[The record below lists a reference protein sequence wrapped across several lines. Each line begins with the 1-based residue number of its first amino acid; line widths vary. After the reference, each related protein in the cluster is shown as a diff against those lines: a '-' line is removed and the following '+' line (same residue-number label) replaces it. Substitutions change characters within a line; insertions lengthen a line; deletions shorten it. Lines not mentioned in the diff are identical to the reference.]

1 MLKICAEILVNNRDK
16 IKESESFILT
26 LQKDNDP
33 SRKRA
38 NVRKIMRLDEV
49 ISKPYEKVTIEL
61 NENFNINEI
70 KDILSNKGE
79 TEVNL
84 IIKDKNKKINYSLQN
99 NRKLDLQHIKA
110 LKAKEY
116 VEKITF

>member
-1 MLKICAEILVNNRDK
+1 
-16 IKESESFILT
+16 
-26 LQKDNDP
+26 
-33 SRKRA
+33 
-38 NVRKIMRLDEV
+38 MRLDEV

-70 KDILSNKGE
+70 KDILSNNGE

-116 VEKITF
+116 VEKITV

>member
-1 MLKICAEILVNNRDK
+1 
-16 IKESESFILT
+16 
-26 LQKDNDP
+26 
-33 SRKRA
+33 
-38 NVRKIMRLDEV
+38 MRLDEV

>member
-1 MLKICAEILVNNRDK
+1 
-16 IKESESFILT
+16 
-26 LQKDNDP
+26 
-33 SRKRA
+33 
-38 NVRKIMRLDEV
+38 MRLDEV

-116 VEKITF
+116 VEKITFRVLIF

>member
-1 MLKICAEILVNNRDK
+1 MSNN
-16 IKESESFILT
+16 
-26 LQKDNDP
+26 
-33 SRKRA
+33 
-38 NVRKIMRLDEV
+38 
-49 ISKPYEKVTIEL
+49 
-61 NENFNINEI
+61 
-70 KDILSNKGE
+70 GE

-99 NRKLDLQHIKA
+99 NRKLNLQHIKA